1 MSALI
6 IGLIIGV
13 LTLIY
18 IIYTITKKADNQANQ

>member
-18 IIYTITKKADNQANQ
+18 IIYTITKKPDNQVNQ

>member
-6 IGLIIGV
+6 IGLTIGV

-18 IIYTITKKADNQANQ
+18 IIYTITKRPDKQANQ